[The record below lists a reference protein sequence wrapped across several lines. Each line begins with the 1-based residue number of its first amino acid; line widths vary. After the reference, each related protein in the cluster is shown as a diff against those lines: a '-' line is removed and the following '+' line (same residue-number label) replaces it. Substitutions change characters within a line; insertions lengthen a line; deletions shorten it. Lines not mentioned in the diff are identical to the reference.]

1 MAHLPG
7 KSTEMFINMQ
17 DTPVWDPGKHYFDQK
32 TSTIQFYEEEFEKIK
47 NGVNIGGYHMHPWLY
62 FHLNFFKTPIPTAVS
77 GGGTV
82 DLLKNPPLDDNSLYI
97 SANLEDAEKLNK
109 VLFLFGCRG
118 FSKSSFLASYTQQTI
133 LTKPD
138 GNFSII
144 GGDEGDLKSISSLM
158 VKSFN
163 SINPAFFIPTIQKD
177 WESYVS
183 FGFKDKSTA
192 GKTYVHSEIRITNA
206 VKGSGGAS
214 EKGAGLSPIGYI
226 MDEAL
231 HEDTLIYKE
240 DGEIPIRDVQ
250 IGDRIYGQDGNLTTV
265 LDKINPGIVDMY
277 EFELSDN
284 RTIKSSGNHLWTVY
298 NTQKSKWEIKTTLEL
313 SKRYY
318 QRKID
323 KRYEKENKSLIYS
336 IPHNLPLAYPEK
348 DLQVDPYWFGLWLG
362 DGNQISPII
371 YTIDDEIEQYCKN
384 YALQIDQPFVSKS
397 VEIHCQNNK
406 NFRVVSIIG
415 KDKKNNYLL
424 KKIQNLGLIRNKHI
438 PAEYLRSSIDQRL
451 SILQGLMDTDGS
463 AVRKYSAEFSTS
475 QPKLAK
481 DFENLCRSLGIA
493 LKLKIKKGQY
503 KKLDKIIETKN
514 VYRFSLKT
522 KLPIFRLSR
531 KIKVFNGGII
541 SDKKQQSFLDRIT
554 IKKITK
560 LDSKSQAYCLKVD
573 NKDRLFLAENYIVTH
588 NCGKY
593 AFKDIFESAIPSF
606 KTQYGYK
613 LVPILSGTSGN
624 VELSKD
630 AREVLENPDVFD
642 ILPMNFER
650 LNNMVPPEFITW
662 DKDFKKK
669 FGTFVPGQMSYR
681 LLTPRIDRS
690 LSDFVG
696 ISSPELK
703 SLKVKSTDWAK
714 AKDEIDSLGG
724 ASAKEKTKDRN
735 KMYYPLELD
744 HCFLTKGANP
754 FPTTII
760 NKRIRELEESGKAG
774 RAVEIIKD
782 GAEYHQKFSEKRKAD
797 VRHKGGSIDAPIMLY
812 SELPEKT
819 PERYK
824 FVSGL
829 DDYKLNESDT
839 DSLGAFYVIKRRNLE
854 INSPCETV
862 VASYVSRPDR
872 HRDFHKTLETMIE
885 VWAAEC
891 LMEAVD
897 VSFEEYLELKGKA
910 AKWLAPAITFAK
922 SKDSRNNTKLQKKY
936 GLFPTAGNNEHRM
949 NVLVDWCWEEHTI
962 GIDDEGVPITKYS
975 VEFLDDIE
983 LLIELRDWQKGK
995 NSDRKEAFSHALL
1008 HAHQLDADGI
1018 RPKSQQ
1024 KNTGVL
1030 RFNLVEPEN
1039 SGTQSR
1045 RAESQKSVNRPYS
1058 SRKMSAYSFRR

>member
-231 HEDTLIYKE
+231 HEDTLVYTPSGKVAIK
-240 DGEIPIRDVQ
+240 DIQ
-250 IGDRIYGQDGNLTTV
+250 IGDEIYAGNGKVTRV
-265 LDKINPGIVDMY
+265 YSKINPHAPVTFKFIFDNNTEITSSPNHRWPISFAPGFSDFNFKMVTASIAELWIKNPDSPIYVPTYDFQTKENNTTRISKIVVEDSQNVYCIGVEHESETFIIEGGIV
-277 EFELSDN
+277 
-284 RTIKSSGNHLWTVY
+284 
-298 NTQKSKWEIKTTLEL
+298 
-313 SKRYY
+313 
-318 QRKID
+318 
-323 KRYEKENKSLIYS
+323 
-336 IPHNLPLAYPEK
+336 
-348 DLQVDPYWFGLWLG
+348 
-362 DGNQISPII
+362 
-371 YTIDDEIEQYCKN
+371 
-384 YALQIDQPFVSKS
+384 
-397 VEIHCQNNK
+397 
-406 NFRVVSIIG
+406 
-415 KDKKNNYLL
+415 
-424 KKIQNLGLIRNKHI
+424 
-438 PAEYLRSSIDQRL
+438 
-451 SILQGLMDTDGS
+451 
-463 AVRKYSAEFSTS
+463 
-475 QPKLAK
+475 
-481 DFENLCRSLGIA
+481 
-493 LKLKIKKGQY
+493 
-503 KKLDKIIETKN
+503 TK
-514 VYRFSLKT
+514 
-522 KLPIFRLSR
+522 
-531 KIKVFNGGII
+531 
-541 SDKKQQSFLDRIT
+541 
-554 IKKITK
+554 
-560 LDSKSQAYCLKVD
+560 
-573 NKDRLFLAENYIVTH
+573 

-703 SLKVKSTDWAK
+703 RLKVKSTDWAK
-714 AKDEIDSLGG
+714 AKEEIDSLGG
-724 ASAKEKTKDRN
+724 TSAKEKTKDRN